1 MDGKGIFRM
10 NQDYSKILVKRIREL
25 CDKRGLSINALA
37 NMSGV
42 DQSTLDNIINE
53 RTRNPRIQ
61 TLHKIALAFSM
72 TVSEF
77 FDYPELNDFSFEE
90 DDD

>member
-1 MDGKGIFRM
+1 MDKR
-10 NQDYSKILVKRIREL
+10 YSQIIVKRIREL
-25 CDKRGLSINALA
+25 CDKRGLFINALA

-42 DQSTLDNIINE
+42 DQATLDNIVNG
-53 RTRNPRIQ
+53 RTVDPRIQ

-77 FDYPELNDFSFEE
+77 LDHPEWNEFSFEE
-90 DDD
+90 DEDE

>member
-1 MDGKGIFRM
+1 MDKRH
-10 NQDYSKILVKRIREL
+10 SKIIVKRIREL

-42 DQSTLDNIINE
+42 DQATLDNIVNE
-53 RTRNPRIQ
+53 RTFNPRIQ
-61 TLHKIALAFSM
+61 TLHKLALAFSM

-77 FDYPELNDFSFEE
+77 LDYPELNEFSFE
-90 DDD
+90 DDGDE